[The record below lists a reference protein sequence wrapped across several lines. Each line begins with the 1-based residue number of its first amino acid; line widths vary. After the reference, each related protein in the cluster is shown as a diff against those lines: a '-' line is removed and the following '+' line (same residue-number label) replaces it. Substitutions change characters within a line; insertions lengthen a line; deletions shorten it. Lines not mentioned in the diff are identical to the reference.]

1 MMTIE
6 KMAEEL
12 CVVAKRMA
20 IEADLGPQEAIGALL
35 TAGLATAFTQINEG
49 VDLHE
54 AASDLVGFVN
64 AACTNIIEGI
74 ENEQEAASNG

>member
-1 MMTIE
+1 
-6 KMAEEL
+6 
-12 CVVAKRMA
+12 MA